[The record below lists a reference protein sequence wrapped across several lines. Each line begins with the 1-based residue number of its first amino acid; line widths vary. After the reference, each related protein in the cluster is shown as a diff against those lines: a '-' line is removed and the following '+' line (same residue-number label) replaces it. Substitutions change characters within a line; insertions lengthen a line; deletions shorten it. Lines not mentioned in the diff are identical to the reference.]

1 MMRKPNYCKGIIIAH
16 GKSELLL
23 AEHIKSNLH
32 LPIEIY
38 SLKNG
43 KTSIQIDSLMTI
55 LGNNDFKN
63 KSKLKQKYILKKD
76 ISNQELYY
84 DYSIAY
90 KIYNYLIEIYSGIND
105 EMNEMNELY
114 KDERMQK
121 NEEIRILKLKDEELF
136 SKDIQEYDV
145 IYNSSIYKKYMQ
157 LQKENE
163 DIKKQNNELLKQL
176 NEKNNVGFFDR
187 ILNKISTKKLH
198 K

>member
-1 MMRKPNYCKGIIIAH
+1 MRKIKLNEINIKNECNEETFYQLYLKGL
-16 GKSELLL
+16 K
-23 AEHIKSNLH
+23 K
-32 LPIEIY
+32 EIPRDEEFKRPSKEY
-38 SLKNG
+38 EIFYL
-43 KTSIQIDSLMTI
+43 DI
-55 LGNNDFKN
+55 LGGKIILLN
-63 KSKLKQKYILKKD
+63 KKYILKKD

-176 NEKNNVGFFDR
+176 MEKNNVGFFDR